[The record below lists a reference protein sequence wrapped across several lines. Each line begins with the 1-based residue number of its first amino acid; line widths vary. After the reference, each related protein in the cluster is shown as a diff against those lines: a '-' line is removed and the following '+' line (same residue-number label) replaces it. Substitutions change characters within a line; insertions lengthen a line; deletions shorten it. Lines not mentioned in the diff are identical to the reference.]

1 MAPLS
6 EEDRE
11 NLVAYLDGELDE
23 ETARAIEARIN
34 VDPDVRAEADALKQA
49 WEMLDFLPR
58 PEPSSNFTHRTME
71 RLTLQGPLS
80 TMTMPRQRDGRRGPS
95 WLLRT
100 AGLIFVAAAGFALAV
115 LLWPKPPP
123 STGSDQL
130 DAILIEDMRVIE
142 NKHLYDH
149 VEDLDFLKK
158 LDEADLFDADS
169 F

>member
-11 NLVAYLDGELDE
+11 NLVAYLDGELDDD
-23 ETARAIEARIN
+23 TARAIEARIN

-71 RLTLQGPLS
+71 RLILQRPLS
-80 TMTMPRQRDGRRGPS
+80 TMTMPRQRTGQRGLN
-95 WLLRT
+95 WLT
-100 AGLIFVAAAGFALAV
+100 FAAGLALAGAAGFVLAV
-115 LLWPKPPP
+115 WLWPKPPS

-149 VEDLDFLKK
+149 IEDLDFLKK